1 MIKQQQQYQ
10 TKALKK
16 KIRSVLLVYRT
27 ASKQAHSLA
36 TECAE
41 FLKQKKIDVY
51 SHPTQNLGE
60 RRPFFPKYKPS
71 VRLDLVLVLGGDGT
85 YLEALRSI
93 AGAPI
98 PFLGV
103 NMGSLGFLTVNR
115 QEDLIARLNAVFAGQ
130 METRE
135 RSMLQIQIKKG
146 GKQSRSF
153 FALNDLVMERGAQ
166 SRLISL
172 SIFVKDQIV
181 SPIKA
186 DGLIVAT
193 PTGSTAYN
201 LAAGGPILHPE
212 SRSFV
217 VTPICPH
224 SLTSRPTIL
233 PDDQMLSFRIFD
245 PQLTATLTIDGKS
258 CGQISHKDEV
268 LVSRATHN
276 HVVLRE
282 PKHNYFNLLR
292 EKLKF
297 GERA

>member
-1 MIKQQQQYQ
+1 MK
-10 TKALKK
+10 KHASSKPFSK
-16 KIRSVLLVYRT
+16 KIQQVLLVYRT
-27 ASKQAHSLA
+27 DSLA
-36 TECAE
+36 AHNLANQCAE
-41 FLKQKKIDVY
+41 FLRLKKIQVVSHPKQK
-51 SHPTQNLGE
+51 LGE
-60 RRPFFPKYKPS
+60 RRPNYPKYTKSHQP
-71 VRLDLVLVLGGDGT
+71 DLVLVLGGDGT
-85 YLEALRSI
+85 YLEALRVI
-93 AGAPI
+93 EGAPL

-115 QEDLIARLNAVFAGQ
+115 QEDLFVRLQAVFEGK
-130 METRE
+130 MEKRE

-146 GKQSRSF
+146 SSKQSSH

-166 SRLISL
+166 SRLMSL
-172 SIFVKDQIV
+172 SVFVQDQIV

-212 SRSFV
+212 SKSFV

-233 PDDQMLSFRIFD
+233 PDDQLLSFRIFD
-245 PQLTATLTIDGKS
+245 PLLKATLTIDGKS